1 MWQINEL
8 QSKPIEKELRKK
20 GGDSALFSSKNDD
33 LLPNKRCE
41 SWVNGALFKLH
52 FTVRVGQF

>member
-1 MWQINEL
+1 MRYSPNL
-8 QSKPIEKELRKK
+8 LRKSAKK

-33 LLPNKRCE
+33 LHPNKRCE
-41 SWVNGALFKLH
+41 SWVSGALFKLH